1 MADRSRILGIAAS
14 PGRRRGR
21 ARVLRTVDDLN
32 TVRSGEIVVTRAM
45 VPDLVLA
52 FDRVAAVVTDHG
64 GRLAHASVVARELG
78 VPAVVG
84 TQVATVRIPEGSL
97 ILVDGSAGTVVVEES
112 AAASAT
118 GGPPLRP

>member
-1 MADRSRILGIAAS
+1 MAEGSLIVGIAAS

-21 ARVLRTVDDLN
+21 ARVLRTLGDLP
-32 TVRSGEIVVTRAM
+32 TVRSGEILVARAM

-52 FDRVAAVVTDHG
+52 FDRVTAVVTDYG

-84 TQVATVRIPEGSL
+84 TQVATVQIPDGSL
-97 ILVDGSAGTVVVEES
+97 ILIDGSAGTVLVEEP
-112 AAASAT
+112 AVAIRKER
-118 GGPPLRP
+118 PPHP